1 MINLGLEKYVLGN
14 MRRGSL
20 IIFPFKVGQTEETIL
35 LCLSL
40 SSGLCPY
47 WKTSSQFQHMY
58 CFVFWF
64 QLFAAQAFCNE
75 GDSEVHC
82 QLIQLVQRKA
92 VSLRHSAGDS
102 ISIFT
107 FSILLIILPIFIR
120 LSCIFNMKT
129 HYTPAKFFLLCFNVY
144 RF

>member
-47 WKTSSQFQHMY
+47 WKTSSQF
-58 CFVFWF
+58 
-64 QLFAAQAFCNE
+64 
-75 GDSEVHC
+75 
-82 QLIQLVQRKA
+82 
-92 VSLRHSAGDS
+92 
-102 ISIFT
+102 
-107 FSILLIILPIFIR
+107 
-120 LSCIFNMKT
+120 
-129 HYTPAKFFLLCFNVY
+129 
-144 RF
+144 